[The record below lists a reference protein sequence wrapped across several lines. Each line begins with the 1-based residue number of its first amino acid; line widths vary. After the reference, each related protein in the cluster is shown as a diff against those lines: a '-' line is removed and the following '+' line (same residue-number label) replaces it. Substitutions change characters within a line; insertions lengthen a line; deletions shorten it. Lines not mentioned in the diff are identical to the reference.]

1 MDDFL
6 HNLRSG
12 NLRLPDRG
20 QKKYQNSQRKGS
32 NYHKK
37 KDTDSKLINESLSAI
52 KIILESI
59 SENQKKATEAYAVR
73 LAAEERKA
81 DAMEVIAEYLKNF
94 LPVGQKI
101 SPPIAQKDTEQKDT
115 EQNQQKS
122 NSNLKLDHENRENI
136 LKIIKKMREDQISWE
151 KIAAYLTKEKIPT
164 LSGKGRWRGS
174 TLQRLYTKKQE
185 K

>member
-12 NLRLPDRG
+12 NLRLPDRS
-20 QKKYQNSQRKGS
+20 QKKYQNTQRRGN
-32 NYHKK
+32 NYQKK
-37 KDTDSKLINESLSAI
+37 KDSESKIINESLAAV

-59 SENQKKATEAYAVR
+59 SENQKKIAENYAVR

-81 DAMEVIAEYLKNF
+81 DAMETIAEYLKNL
-94 LPVGQKI
+94 LPVEQKI
-101 SPPIAQKDTEQKDT
+101 SPDK

-122 NSNLKLDHENRENI
+122 NLNLKLDHENRGEI
-136 LKIIKKMREDQISWE
+136 FKIVEKMREDEISWE
-151 KIAAYLTKEKIPT
+151 KIAAHLTIEKIPT

-174 TLQRLYTKKQE
+174 TLQRLYTKNQE
-185 K
+185 KQL